1 MWIVQ
6 EQGRLFNKEMGGGG
20 GGHNGEHLKVIVKRH
35 TQPLVLNQLLL
46 VTLRM

>member
-6 EQGRLFNKEMGGGG
+6 EQGRLFNKEMGGV
-20 GGHNGEHLKVIVKRH
+20 GGHNGERLKVIVKRH